1 MKESLERLENDNKL
15 LNQQIEEC
23 RAQLDAAQK
32 KHSEAQLESKAWIAR
47 ADALSLALEESRE
60 RSGIETI
67 SEDQGVLGAFLD
79 LIEIDSGWESA
90 FNAAIGSAANSVV
103 VRDTQIAKQAL
114 KRTHHQENNVD

>member
-1 MKESLERLENDNKL
+1 MKESLESLENDNKL

-47 ADALSLALEESRE
+47 ADALSALEESRE

-79 LIEIDSGWESA
+79 LIEIDPVGNQPS
-90 FNAAIGSAANSVV
+90 
-103 VRDTQIAKQAL
+103 TQQSEAL
-114 KRTHHQENNVD
+114 QIQS

>member
-1 MKESLERLENDNKL
+1 MKESLESLENDNKL

-67 SEDQGVLGAFLD
+67 SEDHGVLG
-79 LIEIDSGWESA
+79 G
-90 FNAAIGSAANSVV
+90 VP
-103 VRDTQIAKQAL
+103 
-114 KRTHHQENNVD
+114 

>member
-1 MKESLERLENDNKL
+1 MR
-15 LNQQIEEC
+15 
-23 RAQLDAAQK
+23 RK

-114 KRTHHQENNVD
+114 QKIRSAGKIWWSHYHHR